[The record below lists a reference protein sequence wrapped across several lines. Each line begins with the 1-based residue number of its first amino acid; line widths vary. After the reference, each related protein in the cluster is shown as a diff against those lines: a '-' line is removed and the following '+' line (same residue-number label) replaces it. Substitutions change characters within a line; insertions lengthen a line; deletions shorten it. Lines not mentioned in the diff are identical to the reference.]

1 MGQEKDESTKEQMN
15 RVKILGID
23 FFNGTVKD
31 VVHVLKK
38 GGFMVVP
45 SGPGLKTIKEEPVY
59 YKSLRYADIALA
71 DSGYMALIWNLFN
84 AQKVNRISGLEFLK
98 TFFADRDV
106 QKSKFVLADP
116 TQKDGELN
124 RQYLN
129 SQGFDIRP
137 ENSHVSP
144 MYEKGNIADPV
155 LLAKIEQQRPD
166 YVLLNI
172 GGGTQEILGA
182 YLRKNLSYKPAII
195 CTGAAIAFLTGRQA
209 EVPMWADKLYIGWLI
224 RCIHKPKV
232 FVPRYLNAFPL
243 FLLLVRYGKRAPV
256 VV

>member
-1 MGQEKDESTKEQMN
+1 MSTV
-15 RVKILGID
+15 RILGID

-31 VVHVLKK
+31 VVNALKS

-59 YKSLRYADIALA
+59 YRSLRYADIAIA

-84 AQKVNRISGLEFLK
+84 AQKVNRISGLEFLRA
-98 TFFADRDV
+98 FFNDKDV

-116 TQKDGELN
+116 REKDAEVN
-124 RQYLN
+124 RNYLN
-129 SQGFDIRP
+129 NLGFSIKP
-137 ENSHVSP
+137 ENSHIAP
-144 MYEKGNIADPV
+144 MYKKGNIVDPE
-155 LLAKIEQQRPD
+155 LLAKIEEQRPD

-209 EVPMWADKLYIGWLI
+209 DVPVWADKFYLGWLV
-224 RCIHKPKV
+224 RCIHRPSV
-232 FVPRYLNAFPL
+232 FVPRYLDAFPL
-243 FLLLVRYGKRAPV
+243 FFLLVKYGKRAPLV
-256 VV
+256 V

>member
-1 MGQEKDESTKEQMN
+1 MGT
-15 RVKILGID
+15 VKILGID

-31 VVHVLKK
+31 VVNALKS

-45 SGPGLKTIKEEPVY
+45 SGPGLRSIKAEPVY
-59 YKSLRYADIALA
+59 YKSLRAADIAIA

-84 AQKVNRISGLEFLK
+84 SHKVNRISGLEFLHA
-98 TFFADRDV
+98 FFADKDV
-106 QKSKFVLADP
+106 QKSKFVLANP
-116 TQKDGELN
+116 TPADSEINQKF
-124 RQYLN
+124 LN
-129 SQGFDIRP
+129 SQGFNIKP
-137 ENSHVSP
+137 ENSHVAP
-144 MYEKGNIADPV
+144 MYEKGNIVDPV
-155 LLAKIEQQRPD
+155 LLAKIEEQRPD

-209 EVPMWADKLYIGWLI
+209 DVPMWADKLYMGWLV

-232 FVPRYLNAFPL
+232 FIPRYFEAFPL
-243 FLLLVRYGKRAPV
+243 FLLLVKYGKRAPLV
-256 VV
+256 V

>member
-1 MGQEKDESTKEQMN
+1 MGT
-15 RVKILGID
+15 VKILGID
-23 FFNGTVKD
+23 FFNGNVKD
-31 VVHVLKK
+31 VVNALKS

-45 SGPGLKTIKEEPVY
+45 SGPGLKTIREEPTY
-59 YKSLRYADIALA
+59 YKSLRYADIAIA

-84 AQKVNRISGLEFLK
+84 TQKVNRISGLEFLK
-98 TFFADRDV
+98 VFFTDRDV

-116 TQKDGELN
+116 SPADSETN
-124 RQYLN
+124 RNYLN
-129 SQGFDIRP
+129 NLGFSIEA
-137 ENSHVSP
+137 ENSHVAP
-144 MYEKGNIADPV
+144 MYAKGNIVDPG

-209 EVPMWADKLYIGWLI
+209 EVPMWADKFYLGWLV
-224 RCIHKPKV
+224 RCLYKPKV
-232 FVPRYLNAFPL
+232 FIPRYFDAFPL
-243 FLLLVRYGKRAPV
+243 FLLLVKYGKRAPV

>member
-1 MGQEKDESTKEQMN
+1 MGT
-15 RVKILGID
+15 VKILGID

-31 VVHVLKK
+31 VVNALKS

-45 SGPGLKTIKEEPVY
+45 SGPGLRTIKEEPVY
-59 YKSLRYADIALA
+59 YKSLRYADIAIA

-84 AQKVNRISGLEFLK
+84 TQKVNRISGLEFLK
-98 TFFADRDV
+98 VFFADKDV
-106 QKSKFVLADP
+106 QRSRFVLADP
-116 TQKDGELN
+116 NPNDSDIN
-124 RQYLN
+124 RNYLN
-129 SQGFDIRP
+129 ELGFTITK
-137 ENSHVSP
+137 ENSHIAPLYS
-144 MYEKGNIADPV
+144 KGNIVDPE

-172 GGGTQEILGA
+172 GGGTQEVLGA

-209 EVPMWADKLYIGWLI
+209 DVPMWADKLYLGWLV

-232 FVPRYLNAFPL
+232 FVPRYFGAFPL
-243 FLLLVRYGKRAPV
+243 FLLLVKYGKRAPV

>member
-1 MGQEKDESTKEQMN
+1 MST
-15 RVKILGID
+15 VKILGID

-31 VVHVLKK
+31 VVNHLKS

-45 SGPGLKTIKEEPVY
+45 SGPGLKSIKEEPVY
-59 YKSLRYADIALA
+59 YKSLRYADIAIA

-98 TFFADRDV
+98 VFFADKDV
-106 QKSKFVLADP
+106 QKSRFVLANP
-116 TQKDGELN
+116 TEKDADIN
-124 RQYLN
+124 RNYLN
-129 SQGFDIRP
+129 SIGFDIRP

-144 MYEKGNIADPV
+144 MYAKDNIVDPV
-155 LLAKIEQQRPD
+155 LLAKIEEQRPH

-209 EVPMWADKLYIGWLI
+209 DVPMWADKLYLGWLV

-232 FVPRYLNAFPL
+232 FIPRYLDAFPL
-243 FLLLVRYGKRAPV
+243 FLLLVRYGRRAPV

>member
-1 MGQEKDESTKEQMN
+1 MST
-15 RVKILGID
+15 VKILGID

-31 VVHVLKK
+31 VVKALKS

-59 YKSLRYADIALA
+59 YKSLRYADIAIA

-84 AQKVNRISGLEFLK
+84 AQKVNRISGLEFLRE
-98 TFFADRDV
+98 FFNDKEV

-116 TQKDGELN
+116 TEKDSEIN
-124 RQYLN
+124 RNYLN
-129 SQGFDIRP
+129 SLGFSIKN
-137 ENSHVSP
+137 ENSHIAP
-144 MYEKGNIADPV
+144 MYNKGNIADPE
-155 LLAKIEQQRPD
+155 LLAKIEEQRPD

-209 EVPMWADKLYIGWLI
+209 DVPVWADKFYVGWLL
-224 RCIHKPKV
+224 RCIHKPSLY
-232 FVPRYLNAFPL
+232 VPRYLDAFSL
-243 FLLLVRYGKRAPV
+243 FFLLVKYGKRAPLV
-256 VV
+256 V

>member
-1 MGQEKDESTKEQMN
+1 MST
-15 RVKILGID
+15 VKILGID

-31 VVHVLKK
+31 VVNALKS

-59 YKSLRYADIALA
+59 YKSLRYADIAIA

-84 AQKVNRISGLEFLK
+84 TQKVNRISGLEFLRE
-98 TFFADRDV
+98 FFADKDV

-116 TQKDGELN
+116 TEKDSEIN
-124 RQYLN
+124 RDYLN
-129 SQGFDIRP
+129 KLGFSIRK
-137 ENSHVSP
+137 ENSHVAP
-144 MYEKGNIADPV
+144 IYKKGNVVDPE

-209 EVPMWADKLYIGWLI
+209 DVPVWADKLYLGWLV
-224 RCIHKPKV
+224 RCFHKPSV
-232 FVPRYLNAFPL
+232 FIPRYLDAFAL
-243 FLLLVRYGKRAPV
+243 FFLLVKYGKRAPLV
-256 VV
+256 V

>member
-1 MGQEKDESTKEQMN
+1 MST
-15 RVKILGID
+15 VKILGID

-31 VVHVLKK
+31 VVKVLKS

-45 SGPGLKTIKEEPVY
+45 SGPGLKTIREEPVY
-59 YKSLRYADIALA
+59 YKSLRYADIAIA

-84 AQKVNRISGLEFLK
+84 SQKVNRISGLEFLRE
-98 TFFADRDV
+98 FFADKDV

-116 TQKDGELN
+116 TEKDSEIN
-124 RQYLN
+124 RNYLN
-129 SQGFDIRP
+129 NLGFTI
-137 ENSHVSP
+137 EAKNSHVAP
-144 MYEKGNIADPV
+144 MYAKDKIEDPE

-209 EVPMWADKLYIGWLI
+209 DVPMWADKLYLGWLV
-224 RCIHKPKV
+224 RCIHRPKV
-232 FVPRYLNAFPL
+232 FIPRYLNAFPL
-243 FLLLVRYGKRAPV
+243 FLLLVRYGKRAPLV
-256 VV
+256 V